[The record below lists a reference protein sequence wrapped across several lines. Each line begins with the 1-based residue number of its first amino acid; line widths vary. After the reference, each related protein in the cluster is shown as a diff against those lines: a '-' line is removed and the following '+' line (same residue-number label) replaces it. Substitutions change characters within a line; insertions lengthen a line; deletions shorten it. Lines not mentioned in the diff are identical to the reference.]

1 MPDASAATIDAP
13 PPSAAPASD
22 APPPAAPAP
31 FDWGKAGLSPGHLT
45 LVTERGWKSPDEVM
59 TSFRN
64 LESATG
70 VPPERLIKLPSA
82 KDAADPKVWSDIYAK
97 LGRPET
103 PEKYVLP
110 VPEGDKGEFAT
121 EIKPIFHKLGVSQ
134 SQATEL
140 AKWWNEKITTA
151 QKAQQTEADT
161 KLAADVSALKQAWG
175 AEYDNNATLVDRAAT
190 TFGMTQEHLDAF
202 KVALGPK
209 AAMEFLYNIGR
220 KIAVEDKTV
229 PGLGGTG
236 GTFAMTPE
244 QAKALIAE
252 RRTDRNYAALF
263 NSSDPKQRQEARLE
277 MDRLHKIAYPGTRE
291 IT

>member
-1 MPDASAATIDAP
+1 MADTPAAVIDTP
-13 PPSAAPASD
+13 PASAAPASD

-31 FDWGKAGLSPGHLT
+31 FDWGKAGLDPAASAVVAEQKWST
-45 LVTERGWKSPDEVM
+45 LNDAITGYA
-59 TSFRN
+59 N
-64 LESATG
+64 LRKLTG
-70 VPPERLIKLPSA
+70 VPADQLIKLPA
-82 KDAADPKVWSDIYAK
+82 PKDAADPKVWNDIYAK

-140 AKWWNEKITTA
+140 AKWWNERITTA
-151 QKAQQTEADT
+151 QKAQQVEADT
-161 KLAADVSALKQAWG
+161 KLAEDVSALKKAWG
-175 AEYDNNATLVDRAAT
+175 PEYDANATLVDRAAT

-244 QAKALIAE
+244 QAKAMIAE
-252 RRTDRNYAALF
+252 RRVDRNFAALF